1 MSERT
6 WTFTLDGLDS
16 LCSWAGNFS
25 TPDEIADYAD
35 RYCVSQFPPPPPSLP
50 PPVLEWERRP

>member
-1 MSERT
+1 VSERT

-25 TPDEIADYAD
+25 TPDEIADYA
-35 RYCVSQFPPPPPSLP
+35 RQPIPSP
-50 PPVLEWERRP
+50 ATACRRLEWERRP